1 MNIEPII
8 FFDMAATIFIL
19 SIALIAVVFY
29 SAHIVK
35 KIHSKLNDTS
45 ENLKKNTDLLDTT
58 RQKAVKIIDEA
69 NSRALDIINKANLAT
84 DIASETFGQE
94 IARVS
99 SLQIKEFEKTTSDFT
114 KLYLQTLQDL
124 KSKNIEVFQNVSK
137 DIETGAALEIKNF
150 EESMEKLTVLSQ
162 KEVKKKIDKDYE
174 NLIKEIEN
182 YKKNELKKIDDE
194 IYELLE
200 KISKLVLG
208 KALNLSE
215 HEDLIQDSL
224 ERAKKEGVFK

>member
-19 SIALIAVVFY
+19 AVALVAVVF
-29 SAHIVK
+29 
-35 KIHSKLNDTS
+35 SKPKMTD
-45 ENLKKNTDLLDTT
+45 ENLKKNTDLLDEAQ
-58 RQKAVKIIDEA
+58 QKAVKIIDEA

-114 KLYLQTLQDL
+114 KLYSQTLKDL

-137 DIETGAALEIKNF
+137 DIETSTDEEIKNF
-150 EESMEKLTVLSQ
+150 KESMEKLTTLSQ
-162 KEVKKKIDKDYE
+162 KEVKKKIDTEYQTTV
-174 NLIKEIEN
+174 KEIEN
-182 YKKNELKKIDDE
+182 YKKEELKKIDSD

-215 HEDLIQDSL
+215 HEDLIEKSL
-224 ERAKKEGVFK
+224 EQAKKEGVFRS